1 MKLTQKAVA
10 ALALPKGKREAIY
23 FDGDIPGLGV
33 RLRAGGTARWIF
45 QYRIGAK
52 QRRISLGS
60 VSATSPARAREL
72 AGELHARVRLGQDPA
87 ASKAEERVRA
97 TETMGASLESYLAHQ
112 RTRLKPRSLIELERH
127 LRKHWRPL
135 LGLRLDKIDRRAVAA
150 RLATLANKNGAVT
163 ANRARAALAAFFAWA
178 IREGL
183 VDSNPVSGTGKQP
196 ERSRDRV
203 LTDAELRAIWAATAD
218 ASDYSAVVR
227 LLMLTGMRAAE
238 VAGLRRTELAGDE
251 IVLEPARTKNSR
263 RFVIPITAPV
273 RAILEARPHRAGR
286 DLIFGR
292 RQDRPLTGWSV
303 LKASL
308 DQRLGSTVTGWTHH
322 DLRRTCATRLGELG
336 IPPHIVAAVLNHV
349 SDFRGGVHGIY
360 DRSSL
365 EAQKRHA
372 LTLWGDYLLAV
383 VEGRKAPSMVV
394 PLRA

>member
-10 ALALPKGKREAIY
+10 ALVLPKGKREAIY

-72 AGELHARVRLGQDPA
+72 ASELHARVRLGQDPA

-112 RTRLKPRSLIELERH
+112 RARLKPRSLIELERH

-178 IREGL
+178 IREGWSIAIL
-183 VDSNPVSGTGKQP
+183 SSGTGKQP

-203 LTDAELRAIWAATAD
+203 LTGAELGAVWAATTD
-218 ASDYSAVVR
+218 PSDYSAVVR

-263 RFVIPITAPV
+263 RLRHPHH
-273 RAILEARPHRAGR
+273 RSGARHP
-286 DLIFGR
+286 
-292 RQDRPLTGWSV
+292 
-303 LKASL
+303 
-308 DQRLGSTVTGWTHH
+308 
-322 DLRRTCATRLGELG
+322 
-336 IPPHIVAAVLNHV
+336 
-349 SDFRGGVHGIY
+349 
-360 DRSSL
+360 
-365 EAQKRHA
+365 
-372 LTLWGDYLLAV
+372 
-383 VEGRKAPSMVV
+383 
-394 PLRA
+394 